1 LRRIS
6 SIYVVITIFITDSD
20 VFLEAPENSVTAAAE
35 VKSEIWK
42 ISVNFIDVISVSK
55 VPIIDLL
62 KFFK

>member
-6 SIYVVITIFITDSD
+6 SIYIVITIFITDSD
-20 VFLEAPENSVTAAAE
+20 VFLEALENSVTAAAE

-42 ISVNFIDVISVSK
+42 ISVNFVDVISVSK

-62 KFFK
+62 KTFK